1 LEANLLIL
9 NRWTIVAGRWERYLA
24 NAALVAAVFAFMAW
38 LMFPPFA
45 TASGWAWKVLAIAA
59 VGLTAAAAQAVAA
72 RPASRIFAEALT
84 GLNRVQR
91 AQVLKALRGKTIPTD
106 PAVLA
111 TAIRVGAIGQA
122 YHQRYTQKQ
131 KIWRFVLP
139 AIYVVIA
146 ALQLIGHSGAHQIHQ
161 ALMWLALAV
170 YFGAYFVWI
179 AHRGR
184 QLDRAQSQLREAAID
199 IPVAASVAAQTSSP
213 TEIPPQRI
221 WASLLFVGVIAVGF
235 AGAIWAWGPPF
246 PDPRARAC
254 DTVGGLVKFMSVHE
268 DMLDATKIST
278 GTPALSEYEQ
288 WSKGLQSYAAKA
300 SDPALAGHLQK
311 VVELSAHAVAVVHDL
326 RSNPLTNSNEA
337 IRAHETDYHNTISKL
352 MDEEKSAVT
361 SCTDSR

>member
-1 LEANLLIL
+1 ML
-9 NRWTIVAGRWERYLA
+9 NRWMIVAGRWERYLA
-24 NAALVAAVFAFMAW
+24 NAAMAAAVLAVMAW
-38 LMFPPFA
+38 LTFPPFA
-45 TASGWAWKVLAIAA
+45 TTSGWPWKALAIAA
-59 VGLTAAAAQAVAA
+59 LSLAAAAAQAVAT
-72 RPASRIFAEALT
+72 RPAVRIFAEALN
-84 GLNRVQR
+84 GRNRAQR

-111 TAIRVGAIGQA
+111 TAIHVGAIGQA
-122 YHQRYTQKQ
+122 YHQRYTRKQ

-139 AIYVVIA
+139 AIYVAMA
-146 ALQLIGHSGAHQIHQ
+146 ALQMIGHRGAHQTHR

-199 IPVAASVAAQTSSP
+199 VSVAASVAAQTSSP
-213 TEIPPQRI
+213 VEIPPQRI
-221 WASLLFVGVIAVGF
+221 WASLLIVGVIGVGF
-235 AGAIWAWGPPF
+235 AGAIWAWGQPF
-246 PDPRARAC
+246 PAPPRARAC
-254 DTVGGLVKFMSVHE
+254 DTVGGLVNFMSVHE

-288 WSKGLQSYAAKA
+288 WSKGLQSYAANA
-300 SDPALAGHLQK
+300 SDPVLAGHLQK
-311 VVELSAHAVAVVHDL
+311 VGELSAHAVAVVHDL
-326 RSNPLTNSNEA
+326 RVNPLTDSNEA
-337 IRAHETDYHNTISKL
+337 IVAHETDYHSIISKL